1 MPGRYYAIEVD
12 GIVAGGIGVE
22 PYRGERIGAAA
33 FGYWLG
39 QAYWGRG
46 IGTDAARTLSDDA
59 LANGSLRRL
68 EARVFAPNVASA
80 RVLEKC
86 GFPARSN
93 VARILRRSQRQRM
106 RRLDVCA
113 ASERRTMKG
122 NTMYIPPHFEVSD
135 RAWVLDLI
143 ERHPFGS
150 LVTCE
155 DESARISHLPLIA
168 QERQDEIW
176 LIGHVARNN
185 PHAQSIV
192 AQAAATLVFRGPHAY
207 ISASW
212 YEEPYATVPT
222 WNYTAAHVSGRLRQY
237 DPWDAV
243 KLLSAK
249 LEGEKAD
256 ALGSTATRSTVP
268 R

>member
-1 MPGRYYAIEVD
+1 MPTTPVPKDLEGRLCRLRPYKAQDARAICAVADDFMVARWMTRAFPHPYTLRDAESWISLATSDGPCRYYAIEVD

-86 GFPARSN
+86 DFQ
-93 VARILRRSQRQRM
+93 L
-106 RRLDVCA
+106 
-113 ASERRTMKG
+113 E
-122 NTMYIPPHFEVSD
+122 
-135 RAWVLDLI
+135 
-143 ERHPFGS
+143 
-150 LVTCE
+150 
-155 DESARISHLPLIA
+155 
-168 QERQDEIW
+168 
-176 LIGHVARNN
+176 
-185 PHAQSIV
+185 
-192 AQAAATLVFRGPHAY
+192 ATLRAFYVDRNDK
-207 ISASW
+207 
-212 YEEPYATVPT
+212 V
-222 WNYTAAHVSGRLRQY
+222 R
-237 DPWDAV
+237 
-243 KLLSAK
+243 
-249 LEGEKAD
+249 D
-256 ALGSTATRSTVP
+256 ALMFARLAIDD